1 NGADTNTVVATLAD
15 TNGNVVAGETITF
28 SLASGSAVLSSAS
41 GTTDASGQVSITLT
55 NTTAEVVTITATHS
69 SGTRTV
75 DATFVAGDGSFALG
89 NANSTLEVTVDNAAA
104 NGADTNTVVA
114 TLADTNG
121 NVVAGETI

>member
-1 NGADTNTVVATLAD
+1 
-15 TNGNVVAGETITF
+15 
-28 SLASGSAVLSSAS
+28 SAVLSSAS

-114 TLADTNG
+114 TLADT
-121 NVVAGETI
+121 